1 MYKKD
6 YNRNIFHI
14 RTDDGLAS
22 KIRTYCK
29 DKDIPPNQF
38 FKTVLRN
45 YFNEKNI
52 K

>member
-1 MYKKD
+1 MPKKD

-14 RTDDGLAS
+14 RTDDELAL

-29 DKDIPPNQF
+29 EKDFPPNQF
-38 FKTVLRN
+38 FKIVLKN
-45 YFNEKNI
+45 FFNQKNI